1 MEDRQSANPGRVKL
15 TLDSGEVLYGYL
27 ERADGPTV
35 AGTPLNKATLFSQ
48 DNTTRYVADTPSE
61 AFGLLGRVWGPFTLT
76 VDGWGVSADEDGYH
90 SQTVSVD
97 DMSEQYYPTMVPKYT
112 SSGTKDDEKA
122 ALSMIDFIVTGN
134 GYFTAKATDI
144 PDTAVTFYFVGV

>member
-27 ERADGPTV
+27 ERADDPTV

-61 AFGLLGRVWGPFTLT
+61 AFGLLGKVWGPFTLP
-76 VDGWGVSADEDGYH
+76 VSGWGALGSDGYYA
-90 SQTVSVD
+90 QTVSVA
-97 DMSEQYYPTMVPKYT
+97 DMSGQYYPSIVPKYT
-112 SSGTKDDEKA
+112 SSVLKDDEKM
-122 ALSMIDFIVTGN
+122 ALGMIDFIVTEDGS
-134 GYFTAKATDI
+134 FTAKATDI
-144 PDTAVTFYFVGV
+144 PDTAVTFYLVGV